1 MNQFSERVRFE
12 RYRLMV
18 ISTWPESEVK
28 RAALASARAALER
41 EVGWAATPPLLVALA
56 AVPVG
61 PAQGGAGTKGVRS
74 AGAGRKRGKQRAGR
88 VGLDE
93 EAQEPRWTSAGY
105 STCHPMRPQES

>member
-41 EVGWAATPPLLVALA
+41 D
-56 AVPVG
+56 
-61 PAQGGAGTKGVRS
+61 
-74 AGAGRKRGKQRAGR
+74 
-88 VGLDE
+88 VGL
-93 EAQEPRWTSAGY
+93 AQARPTSR
-105 STCHPMRPQES
+105 S